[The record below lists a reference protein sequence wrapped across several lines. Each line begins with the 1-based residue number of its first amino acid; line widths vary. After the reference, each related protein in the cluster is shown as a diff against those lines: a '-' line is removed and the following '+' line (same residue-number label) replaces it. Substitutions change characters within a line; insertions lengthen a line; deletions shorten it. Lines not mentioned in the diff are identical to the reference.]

1 MCGLFGWKFGEE
13 IPVEKRVI
21 IATVLALENET
32 RGKDSWGVLDLQSK
46 EILRELGKVGKGV
59 YRFCMLPEALCH
71 TRFATV
77 GAVTLKNAHP
87 FEYKH
92 IIGSHNGSVSNHWQL
107 NNNMQ
112 RDFDCDSEHIF
123 AHIADQEN
131 KTDVQAHGAITYLDT
146 RETKD
151 GGGLYLGK
159 FNGGTLQV
167 YSVNKVD
174 TEKPCMIVWS
184 STQSAIEAA
193 LTSAGLEGFPWQVEE
208 GKVYEIKEFTL
219 YTTPRKLAFEDT
231 HKKSEYHGYGAMMGW
246 EGGNVKEKGNLKP
259 YYDQGEIIWNK
270 CYMCGRWVRVRRF
283 GTDDVCAMCED
294 VYLENKKAEGA
305 KEDKVTAVAFTEG
318 EKAIGLSGLC
328 DYCGTKEADFH
339 IPALQ
344 GIVCA
349 ECMAVVDAELCS
361 NYEVKMIEKVS
372 EEIQPLELEEGEE
385 GVASQVHELQFCNG
399 VWASA

>member
-1 MCGLFGWKFGEE
+1 
-13 IPVEKRVI
+13 
-21 IATVLALENET
+21 
-32 RGKDSWGVLDLQSK
+32 
-46 EILRELGKVGKGV
+46 
-59 YRFCMLPEALCH
+59 
-71 TRFATV
+71 
-77 GAVTLKNAHP
+77 
-87 FEYKH
+87 
-92 IIGSHNGSVSNHWQL
+92 
-107 NNNMQ
+107 MQ

-123 AHIADQEN
+123 AHIADQEK

-146 RETKD
+146 RGKD
-151 GGGLYLGK
+151 AGGGLYMGK

-174 TEKPCMIVWS
+174 TEEPCMIVWS

-193 LTSAGLEGFPWQVEE
+193 LTSAGLEGFPWKVEE
-208 GKVYEIKEFTL
+208 GKVYEIMGFTL
-219 YTTPRKLAFEDT
+219 YTTVRTLAFEAT
-231 HKKSEYHGYGAMMGW
+231 HKNSTCHGETEYNNIMFDKASNIWTHNAAMSKW
-246 EGGNVKEKGNLKP
+246 EKEKKELKP
-259 YYDQGEIIWNK
+259 YYDHGEIIWNK

-305 KEDKVTAVAFTEG
+305 TEDKVTAVAFTEG

-349 ECMAVVDAELCS
+349 ECMSVVNAELCS

-372 EEIQPLELEEGEE
+372 EEIQPLELEKGEE
-385 GVASQVHELQFCNG
+385 DVASQVYELQFCNG
-399 VWASA
+399 EWSRA